1 MTRDA
6 SVKHFRQ
13 IVRRRQIA
21 NKWKT
26 IFLRQD
32 RQRRLARHQHHRRA
46 DIAWR
51 VENVRVAAFQQ
62 LQQPRVLLSAAA
74 TEADDVNLLR
84 LDFLGGGRKTVFVNR
99 PAIRVVARRR
109 IRLVQREPFLRL
121 LDAVVMELVVH
132 APRAER
138 CEQVAPD
145 SVGELAFVNCDAG
158 GGGHSEPP
166 HVGCYGSVC
175 GNIW

>member
-1 MTRDA
+1 VTRDA
-6 SVKHFRQ
+6 S
-13 IVRRRQIA
+13 A
-21 NKWKT
+21 NTSGKSSAVAKSQTNGKQFFSGKT
-26 IFLRQD
+26 ASAA
-32 RQRRLARHQHHRRA
+32 ARHQHHRRA

-84 LDFLGGGRKTVFVNR
+84 WIFLGGGRKTVFVNR

-132 APRAER
+132 APRAE
-138 CEQVAPD
+138 
-145 SVGELAFVNCDAG
+145 
-158 GGGHSEPP
+158 
-166 HVGCYGSVC
+166 
-175 GNIW
+175 